1 MTTPV
6 DNLVPLTG
14 NPLIDGL
21 TWGAAWQFDGTAH
34 TLSYSLSL
42 NDTIGNQPP
51 WTIALS
57 DAVRRAL
64 TEWSNVANLSFVES
78 DSGTVYNAS
87 SADLAFLLTGNEMQ
101 TQMPGLVG
109 LGLPPSPSYV
119 DSIISSPDY
128 PQPEGDVAFDN
139 YYSGFSYLNS
149 GGVGLTIMLHEIGHA
164 LGLKH
169 TDNGPAGRPTF
180 ADLAISN
187 LDSNLYTVMSYTDI
201 WGLDL
206 GAYNQDAGNVAT
218 PMLLDIL
225 AIQHIYGANTNYHA
239 GDNSYALGAAPYTTW
254 WDAGGVDTIEATTT
268 WQGTFGVQID
278 LRPGGIS
285 GILANPPN
293 AGNVIAYGVTIE
305 NAIGSI
311 GSDLIIGNAAE
322 NNLAGGAGNDTLE
335 GGAGT
340 DTLAGGAGADTFV
353 VADADDIIVE
363 AAGQGWDKVQSSAA
377 SMVLPSNVERMELL
391 GSANIDGT
399 GNSLSN
405 ELTGNSGN
413 NILDGGGAVDVMRGG
428 LGDDEY
434 IVSDA
439 SPSSHL
445 WLSSETLVAVNH
457 ISDNYYADSSLDIV
471 QTDTL
476 YYSWSSRV
484 TVAFHAADT
493 GFGGSLTLVTPG
505 YMHAGTYIVGAGSA
519 PYFAGLGYSVGS
531 TGGDAESGS
540 FTILDFSIN
549 GSGIVNFAAR
559 FDVQMYSR
567 AFSGEVTYNSA
578 ALPFTDIVLENSSEG
593 TDTVDASV
601 SYLLPGNV
609 ENLTLTGLEDISGT
623 GNSLGNVING
633 NTGSNLLTGAEG
645 NDTLNGGSGSDTLAG
660 GSGSDFYVIEN
671 LANVDTIA
679 DFSPVDDT
687 LLLTG
692 SDFTIYL
699 VPTAIA
705 PPPPTPPPSP
715 PGPAEP
721 PPAPPP
727 PTEPPPPVTPPP
739 YGLAGLI
746 VSVEAL
752 DADGLIL
759 YDHNTGA
766 LYFDADGG
774 GAIAAVQ
781 FATLS
786 GAPAIT
792 LANLQLNL
800 PITHSPIGTVGVGGA
815 AIQGQTLTAMN
826 TLSDVDGLGT
836 ISYQWQSSSDGTS
849 WTNAGLGNAL
859 DLTQALVGQQIKVL
873 ASYTDGSGT
882 VESVSSLSTPKVA
895 GYQAGTAGNE
905 SLVGTSYSD
914 TLLGLAGNDSM
925 TGGAGNDSINGGAG
939 FDTAQYS
946 GNQADYTVTKSVG
959 YGYTVTD
966 VSLANGN
973 DGTDTLFAV
982 EHLQFGDGAVGLAS
996 RILER
1001 VASPAIWRVVDNRHD
1016 FNGDGTSDQWWE
1028 QSGGRA
1034 GIWVMDG
1041 TSPVAPQTV
1050 STYTGWSVTDAT
1062 SDFNGDGKTDLA
1074 WHHVGGG
1081 TMQWI
1086 NAVDLAAAQGI
1097 GSDAGWSLT

>member
-578 ALPFTDIVLENSSEG
+578 ALPFTDIVLENSNEG
-593 TDTVDASV
+593 TDTVDASA

-609 ENLTLTGLEDISGT
+609 ENLTLTGLADISGT

-645 NDTLNGGSGSDTLAG
+645 NDTLNGGSGSDSL
-660 GSGSDFYVIEN
+660 
-671 LANVDTIA
+671 
-679 DFSPVDDT
+679 
-687 LLLTG
+687 
-692 SDFTIYL
+692 
-699 VPTAIA
+699 
-705 PPPPTPPPSP
+705 
-715 PGPAEP
+715 
-721 PPAPPP
+721 
-727 PTEPPPPVTPPP
+727 
-739 YGLAGLI
+739 
-746 VSVEAL
+746 
-752 DADGLIL
+752 
-759 YDHNTGA
+759 
-766 LYFDADGG
+766 GG
-774 GAIAAVQ
+774 G
-781 FATLS
+781 
-786 GAPAIT
+786 
-792 LANLQLNL
+792 
-800 PITHSPIGTVGVGGA
+800 
-815 AIQGQTLTAMN
+815 
-826 TLSDVDGLGT
+826 D
-836 ISYQWQSSSDGTS
+836 
-849 WTNAGLGNAL
+849 
-859 DLTQALVGQQIKVL
+859 
-873 ASYTDGSGT
+873 
-882 VESVSSLSTPKVA
+882 
-895 GYQAGTAGNE
+895 
-905 SLVGTSYSD
+905 
-914 TLLGLAGNDSM
+914 GNDH
-925 TGGAGNDSINGGAG
+925 IKGGAG

-966 VSLANGN
+966 VNLANGN
-973 DGTDTLFAV
+973 EGTDTLFGI
-982 EHLQFGDGAVGLAS
+982 EHLQFAAGAVGLAS

-1041 TSPVAPQTV
+1041 TNPLAPQTV
-1050 STYTGWSVTDAT
+1050 STYTGWSVTDAA
-1062 SDFNGDGKTDLA
+1062 SDYNGDGKADLA
-1074 WHHVGGG
+1074 WHHTGGG